1 MRTALLAFTLLFT
14 TALTAQEV
22 VTFESVGSISKQELT
37 DAYGFLIQNG
47 VDMYKVTYTTPDV
60 FGVQDTASGLLVLP
74 DDYTKEY
81 PSLIY
86 HHGTIDNKQDVP
98 SNLAGGYQLATVFGG
113 GGYVTLAPD
122 FLGLGESRGFQLYVH
137 ADTEASAS
145 VDMYRALR
153 TYAEE
158 NNDFFINDQVF
169 LTGYSQGGHAS
180 MASQRLIN
188 QAFAGDIEVTA
199 AAHMSGPYSV
209 SEAMINSTLS
219 DEPFFFGAYLA
230 NVILSYQIAYGD
242 IYDSL
247 EQIFQPQYVPLVEQY
262 RDGEIGLFVLNDSIN
277 TRLAA
282 ETGSVV
288 PNRII
293 QDSIAEIARNLPAGH
308 PIAEAL
314 KDNDTYDFVPVAPT
328 RLYYCMADDQVTF
341 RNAIIADSAFAANGA
356 EDIVQA
362 FDVNSNADHGGC
374 VSPATTST
382 FIFFGQFRMVTTDT
396 EEAANLNGISVRP
409 NPVSDVA
416 ELFIP
421 EGAPVTADLY
431 SATGSLLDRRTYTGG
446 THQVDMSTLPAG
458 LYFMRYT
465 RVGVSRTVKLV
476 VR

>member
-1 MRTALLAFTLLFT
+1 MRQLLLALAGLFSLTLS
-14 TALTAQEV
+14 AQEV
-22 VTFESVGSISKQELT
+22 VTFEQVGSISKQSLT
-37 DAYGFLIQNG
+37 DTYGFLIQNG

-74 DDYTKEY
+74 DDYTKAY

-98 SNLAGGYQLATVFGG
+98 SNLAGGFQLATVFGG
-113 GGYVTLAPD
+113 VGYVTLAPD

-145 VDMYRALR
+145 VDMYRALLNYGG
-153 TYAEE
+153 TNA
-158 NNDFFINDQVF
+158 DFFINEQLF

-188 QAFAGDIEVTA
+188 QQYADEIEVTA
-199 AAHMSGPYSV
+199 AAHMSGPYSI
-209 SEAMINSTLS
+209 SEAMIESTLG

-230 NVILSYQIAYGD
+230 NVILSYQIAYGN

-247 EQIFQPQYVPLVEQY
+247 EEIFQPQYVPLVEQY

-277 TRLAA
+277 TRLLA
-282 ETGSVV
+282 ETGTVV
-288 PNRII
+288 PNNIL
-293 QDSIAEIARNLPAGH
+293 QDSIVQIARTLPDGH

-314 KDNDTYDFVPVAPT
+314 RDNDVYDFVPEAPT

-341 RNAIIADSAFAANGA
+341 RNAIIADSAMNAAGAAN
-356 EDIVQA
+356 VQA

-374 VSPATTST
+374 VNPATTST
-382 FIFFGQFRMVTTDT
+382 VIFFGQYRTVSTGT
-396 EEAANLNGISVRP
+396 EAPVDLTGIGIRP
-409 NPVSDVA
+409 NPASETA
-416 ELFIP
+416 ELFVP
-421 EGAPVTADLY
+421 AGAPVRARLY
-431 SATGSLLDRRTYTGG
+431 DATGRLLDDRRYAPG
-446 THQVDMSTLPAG
+446 THTIDVSALGSG
-458 LYFMRYT
+458 LYFAQYT
-465 RVGVSRTVKLV
+465 REGISRTVKLV